1 MKIFSILAFAFLL
14 TEPVQAEYVSYKD
27 DWKAPVPIAIP
38 APSKA
43 IYVVV
48 VDWLGNEEFEMRVD
62 KMIVERFNLKA
73 GDRVSATQAF
83 KIRAAQDE
91 FKAMKLR

>member
-1 MKIFSILAFAFLL
+1 MKILSTIAFFALMVN
-14 TEPVQAEYVSYKD
+14 PIQAEYISYKD

-83 KIRAAQDE
+83 KIRAAQNE
-91 FKAMKLR
+91 LEAMKLR